1 MYIYNVI
8 IYKYCFIFIV
18 IYLIKYVDN
27 LKDFFICNVVVYNFY
42 FYC

>member
-8 IYKYCFIFIV
+8 IYKYCFIFID

-27 LKDFFICNVVVYNFY
+27 LKDFFIFIVVYNFY